1 MARVVTLAVAV
12 LVLTGCGDEQ
22 RSASAEFGRPQQLGD
37 RTSIDVKFESTGVK
51 LAGTLDL
58 PVDTGPHPTLVWVHG
73 SGPETRNQAASFY
86 AQLLDP
92 RYAFFAY
99 DKRGAGESGGVCCP
113 LDFELLADDVAAAV
127 DAVRE
132 RDEVDRDAVGLIA
145 LSQGGWIAPLAAN
158 RADAIKF
165 AVILSG
171 SAVSVGEEAEYSQ
184 LTGDDACI
192 DPPNSASE
200 ISRRMRAER
209 PSEFDPR
216 PELAD
221 LDIPVL
227 WLYGALDQSQPVE
240 RDLTVLE
247 PLKNKGKDFTVV
259 VFPKANHA
267 LRTSATG
274 TCVEG
279 IGPDWAPKL
288 GSTINR
294 WLDENADG

>member
-1 MARVVTLAVAV
+1 MARLVALAASV

-22 RSASAEFGRPQQLGD
+22 RSASADFGRPQQVGD
-37 RTSIDVKFESTGVK
+37 RTAIDVTFESRNAK

-58 PVDTGPHPTLVWVHG
+58 PAGKGPHPTLVWVHG

-113 LDFELLADDVAAAV
+113 LDFDLLADDVTAAV
-127 DAVRE
+127 DAVGE
-132 RDEVDRDAVGLIA
+132 RDEVDRQAVGLIA

-158 RADAIKF
+158 RHDQIKF

-192 DPPNSASE
+192 EPPNSPSE
-200 ISRRMRAER
+200 ISKRMRAEK
-209 PSEFDPR
+209 PSRFDPR

-221 LDIPVL
+221 LEIPVL

-240 RDLTVLE
+240 KDLTVLE
-247 PLKNKGKDFTVV
+247 PLKNEGKDFTVV
-259 VFPKANHA
+259 VFRKANHA
-267 LRTSATG
+267 LRISETG

-279 IGPDWAPKL
+279 IGPDWAPGL
-288 GSTINR
+288 ASTINR
-294 WLDENADG
+294 WLDEKADG